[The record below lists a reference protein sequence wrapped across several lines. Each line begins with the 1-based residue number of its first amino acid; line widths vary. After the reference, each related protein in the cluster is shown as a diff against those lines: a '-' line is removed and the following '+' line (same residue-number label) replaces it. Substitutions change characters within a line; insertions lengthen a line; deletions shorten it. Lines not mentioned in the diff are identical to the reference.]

1 MWNIGILTW
10 LTTFIDYRIKNL
22 VKLQGGEYIALE
34 RLESTYKS
42 CHLVANICVHAVPDA
57 RQPMA
62 LIFPHENNLRHFLST
77 SPPSGFSGDAKQT
90 DIHALCAD
98 KSVQEAVLKE
108 CNAVGKKAGFKSIEI
123 LEAVVLT
130 PEEWTPESGLVTAAQ
145 KIQRRALQT
154 KYKDEIAVS
163 AYCH

>member
-1 MWNIGILTW
+1 MSDADHVLS
-10 LTTFIDYRIKNL
+10 RIKNL

-34 RLESTYKS
+34 RLESVYKS
-42 CHLVANICVHAVPDA
+42 CQFVGNICVHAVPDA
-57 RQPMA
+57 KQPMA
-62 LIFPHENNLRHFLST
+62 LIFPHEGNLRHALSN
-77 SPPSGFSGDAKQT
+77 SPPAGFKLDAKQS

-98 KSVQEAVLKE
+98 KDVQALVLKE
-108 CNAVGKKAGFKSIEI
+108 CNAVGKKSGFKSIEI

-145 KIQRRALQT
+145 KVQRRAVAA

-163 AYCH
+163 V